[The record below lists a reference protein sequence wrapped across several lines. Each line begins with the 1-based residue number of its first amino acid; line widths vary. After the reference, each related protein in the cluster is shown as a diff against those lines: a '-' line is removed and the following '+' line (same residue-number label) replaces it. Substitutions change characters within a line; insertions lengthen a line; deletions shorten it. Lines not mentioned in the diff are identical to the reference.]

1 MKRLRVL
8 WLILLLTVTGLLSA
22 EPLMEFYDSLYV
34 AQDVE
39 SVRLAYGSLIDH
51 PETLVN
57 DIAEA
62 TSVLSGFNANLV
74 SEYLQNRYLREP
86 GNFNVTAAW
95 ICNQADGALATRAA
109 RKLIMLHRSK
119 ADAYKLLVMAHLHRM
134 PAPED
139 SLAWEAFNRD
149 LVSDTAYFRR
159 FSELATDDVLVH
171 YGLMINAV
179 ASSDMESAS
188 AALDGI
194 LNQRR
199 ILSEEL
205 DIDKLVLDPAY
216 RSLIQRY
223 VMRVEA
229 AFGDLSDIE
238 PIFNIAVSLATYYVN
253 SDQWTELLETFDEE
267 GPFWELGMVMIGL
280 LRGHQAQNDLEGA
293 YQILEQKGVD
303 TAVEI
308 ISWWRAAYPE
318 LGVTEF
324 LAAMQAAKPDD
335 SLVQALL
342 LESSDDPRNKVL
354 EAKRYIERDPEST
367 YGYKALMQ
375 AYAEIFMSEPF
386 SPESDEPDSRAF
398 VEDLALLRALG
409 QRDQEQALNLL
420 LEMLETYYY
429 GASLNNIIATVELLP
444 EYLEQPQV
452 QYMMVNA
459 QFNLQNY
466 DAVLPLL
473 QRMYHQGTLSLED
486 LEALE
491 SQENPICSH
500 PGWQPLMESIRA
512 EATTEDNIPEGDTN
526 E

>member
-8 WLILLLTVTGLLSA
+8 WLILLLSVTGLLSA

-51 PETLVN
+51 PDIPVN

-74 SEYLQNRYLREP
+74 SEYLQDRYMREP
-86 GNFNVTAAW
+86 GSFNVTAAW
-95 ICNQADGALATRAA
+95 ICNQADGNLATRAA
-109 RKLIMLHRSK
+109 RKLIMLNRSK

-139 SLAWEAFNRD
+139 STAWESFKQD
-149 LVSDTAYFRR
+149 LVGDTAYFRR
-159 FSELATDDVLVH
+159 FAELATEDVMVH
-171 YGLMINAV
+171 YGLMLNAMARGDLQSAY
-179 ASSDMESAS
+179 AS
-188 AALDGI
+188 LDGI
-194 LNQRR
+194 LNLRG

-223 VMRVEA
+223 IMRVEA

-238 PIFNIAVSLATYYVN
+238 PIFNMAVSLATHYVTQE
-253 SDQWTELLETFDEE
+253 DWQGLLTTFEEE

-280 LRGHQAQNDLEGA
+280 LKGHQANNELENS
-293 YQILEQKGVD
+293 YNILAQRGVD

-318 LGVTEF
+318 LGVEEF
-324 LAAMQAAKPDD
+324 MAALQDAKPDD
-335 SLVQALL
+335 SLVQALM
-342 LESSDDPRNKVL
+342 LESSDDPQLKVV
-354 EAKRYIERDPEST
+354 EAKRYIQRDPEGT
-367 YGYKALMQ
+367 YGYKAMLQ
-375 AYAEIFMSEPF
+375 AYTEIFMNQPF
-386 SPESDEPDSRAF
+386 NPESDEPVSRAF
-398 VEDLALLRALG
+398 VEDLELLRSLAR
-409 QRDQEQALNLL
+409 QNPEEALNLL

-429 GASLNNIIATVELLP
+429 GASLNNIVNTVALLP
-444 EYLEQPQV
+444 EYLEEASV
-452 QYMMVNA
+452 QYLMVNA

-473 QRMYHQGTLSLED
+473 ESMYHQGTLSLDD
-486 LEALE
+486 LETLE

-500 PGWQPLMESIRA
+500 PGWQALIDSIRA
-512 EATTEDNIPEGDTN
+512 EATEQISNDEGENN